1 MKSNYSLPLWTI
13 LSLLGVI
20 FILSPAQVGSAQD
33 DDRLPATEEMHVII
47 VAGDKET
54 PTHIPA
60 PFSAAEIATRSQ
72 APEAVPININ
82 YNPAS
87 CGGPISAWPA
97 AARTAFEYAV
107 DIWSLLFESGVIISI
122 DACWRQD
129 STGALGWAGPSDYY
143 RNFNGAVPNRW
154 YPVALANQITG
165 GDLNAGTA
173 EISANFDATQ
183 TWYFGIDGQTP
194 SSQFDLVSV
203 ALHEIGHGLG
213 VSGSMRFDDGT
224 GSNECNG
231 GIFGTGCYGWS
242 NSAMIYD
249 GFLENGAGQNLIL
262 TYGNNTGAL
271 GTQLISNDLYFNGPA
286 TTAANNNNP
295 AKIFAPN
302 PFNPGSSIS
311 HLDDATFSGTF
322 HALMTPTISSG
333 ESNHYPGA
341 VALGILDDM
350 GWGVMDFSHVYVDSQ
365 ASGVEHG
372 TQADPFDTLI
382 EGYQAAGNYGVIH
395 MAAGSYAEAFLLQRP
410 LTIQSTGGSVIIGN

>member
-129 STGALGWAGPSDYY
+129 ST
-143 RNFNGAVPNRW
+143 
-154 YPVALANQITG
+154 
-165 GDLNAGTA
+165 
-173 EISANFDATQ
+173 ATRV
-183 TWYFGIDGQTP
+183 Y
-194 SSQFDLVSV
+194 LSV
-203 ALHEIGHGLG
+203 
-213 VSGSMRFDDGT
+213 R
-224 GSNECNG
+224 
-231 GIFGTGCYGWS
+231 
-242 NSAMIYD
+242 
-249 GFLENGAGQNLIL
+249 
-262 TYGNNTGAL
+262 
-271 GTQLISNDLYFNGPA
+271 
-286 TTAANNNNP
+286 
-295 AKIFAPN
+295 
-302 PFNPGSSIS
+302 
-311 HLDDATFSGTF
+311 
-322 HALMTPTISSG
+322 TI
-333 ESNHYPGA
+333 A
-341 VALGILDDM
+341 RAGILATRR
-350 GWGVMDFSHVYVDSQ
+350 SAAQ
-365 ASGVEHG
+365 NAKPASRI
-372 TQADPFDTLI
+372 A
-382 EGYQAAGNYGVIH
+382 Y
-395 MAAGSYAEAFLLQRP
+395 S
-410 LTIQSTGGSVIIGN
+410 